1 MTHETAVKQVRKS
14 LTILMLQGRLE
25 LFAFIYQVRVML
37 RPQTTLISLAI
48 LIASNPLPAAA
59 KTSTQVT
66 FSSSTP
72 YTNRLGAQVKV
83 PRPAS
88 HSLLASRQTEAD
100 RLLEQGTQQWRTA
113 QLAESLQ
120 SLQQALAIY
129 QELNDQ
135 PKQVKTLRNL
145 GNVHHLLAA
154 YDQAIAYYQQSL
166 ELARKIG
173 DREGEAGALGNL
185 GVVAAGRGDYRKAR
199 EYYQQALP
207 IYQQIQDRLGEGQ
220 TAGNLAEVVYG
231 EGNYPAAIAYLQKAL
246 AIAHE
251 LKDQQ
256 LEANTIGLLGV
267 VYYSTNDY
275 PKSIQYHQ
283 QHLSLARSLKDRR
296 GEAAAMNNLG
306 NTYHALGDYGKA
318 IEYLEQRLVLARET
332 QDRLGEAQA
341 LKNLANVYH
350 DLGNYNRAI
359 EYAFKSL
366 TIAQEIKN
374 FATEASILTS
384 LGNLYLVVQD
394 YPKAIEYH
402 QRRLAIARAMNDPS
416 GAGTALINLGNV
428 YKTIGQY
435 PQAIEFHQQ
444 ALEIG
449 RKIQDRGQESSALV
463 NLGIEY
469 DDLGQYA
476 KAIDYHQQALAI
488 VRTIKD
494 LPTEGLILNNLG
506 NSLFR
511 SGKLTDAETTLL
523 AGVKIWES
531 LRQNLGSND
540 SNKVSIFEQQARTYR
555 LLQRVLVAQN
565 KTDSALE
572 IAERGRARAFVEL
585 LSKKLT
591 GMRQGAIG
599 EGQRAESEG
608 QKQSSLLASHPTPTL
623 AQIKQI
629 AKAENST
636 LVQYSITYEDVLIK
650 GKVEARE
657 TELYIWAIA
666 PSGTI
671 TFRKVDLKPL
681 WQKQKIA
688 LNDLVAINRE
698 GIGVRSRGLGVV
710 ANTDAG
716 KASSQQ
722 NQLYQLLIQ
731 PIADALP
738 PEPDARVTFI
748 PQGPLF
754 LVPFAALQN
763 PSGKYLIE
771 QHTILTAPSIQVL
784 ALTRQQKVRSE
795 GRGVRSAEKSPHL
808 SLVVGNPTMPKL
820 PAYSDQPAEQLEP
833 LPGAEQEANA
843 IAPLLG
849 TQAITGNRATK
860 SAIVQLMPQQ
870 RIIHLATHG
879 LLDDFKGSGVPGAI
893 ALAPDPVTSGK
904 TERGNG
910 LLTADEILDLKLN
923 AELVVLSACDTGRG
937 RITGDGVIGLSRS
950 FITAGVPSLIVSLWS
965 VPDAPTASLMTA
977 FYQNLKRN
985 PDKAKAL
992 RQAMLATIQQYPNPR
1007 DWAAFTLIGE
1017 AE

>member
-1 MTHETAVKQVRKS
+1 
-14 LTILMLQGRLE
+14 
-25 LFAFIYQVRVML
+25 ML
-37 RPQTTLISLAI
+37 RPSTTLIPLAI
-48 LIASNPLPAAA
+48 LLTSAALSAAA
-59 KTSTQVT
+59 RNSAQIT
-66 FSSSTP
+66 FSSPTSAT
-72 YTNRLGAQVKV
+72 
-83 PRPAS
+83 S
-88 HSLLASRQTEAD
+88 HSAPHILLLASRQTEAD
-100 RLLEQGTQQWRTA
+100 RHLEQGINQWRTA
-113 QLAESLQ
+113 QLSESLQ
-120 SLQQALAIY
+120 SLQQALTIY

-145 GNVHHLLAA
+145 GNVHHLLAN
-154 YDQAIAYYQQSL
+154 YDQAIAYYQQSR
-166 ELARKIG
+166 ELARRIG

-207 IYQQIQDRLGEGQ
+207 IYQQIRDRLGEGQ
-220 TAGNLAEVVYG
+220 TAGNLAEVAYG
-231 EGNYPAAIAYLQKAL
+231 EGNYPQAIAYLQKAL
-246 AIAHE
+246 AIARE
-251 LKDQQ
+251 LKDHQ

-283 QHLSLARSLKDRR
+283 QHLTLARRLKDRR

-306 NTYHALGDYGKA
+306 NTYYALGDYGKA
-318 IEYLEQRLVLARET
+318 IEYLEQRLILARET

-341 LKNLANVYH
+341 LKNLANIYH

-359 EYAFKSL
+359 EYAFKGL

-374 FATEASILTS
+374 PSTEASILTS
-384 LGNLYLVVQD
+384 LGNLYLVAQD

-402 QRRLAIARAMNDPS
+402 QRRLAIARAMNDPN
-416 GAGTALINLGNV
+416 GVGTALINLGNV
-428 YKTIGQY
+428 HKTIGQY

-444 ALEIG
+444 ALEIS

-469 DDLGQYA
+469 DDLEQYA
-476 KAIDYHQQALAI
+476 KAIAYHQQALAI

-511 SGKLTDAETTLL
+511 SGNLADAEATLL
-523 AGVKIWES
+523 AGVKVWES

-540 SNKVSIFEQQARTYR
+540 SNKVSIFDQQARTYR

-565 KTDSALE
+565 KTDTALE

-585 LSKKLT
+585 LSRKLI
-591 GMRQGAIG
+591 GNRQGTISK
-599 EGQRAESEG
+599 GQ
-608 QKQSSLLASHPTPTL
+608 QQNPPLALHPAPTL

-671 TFRKVDLKPL
+671 TFRRVDLKPL
-681 WQKQKIA
+681 WQKQKTA

-698 GIGVRSRGLGVV
+698 GIGVRGRGLGVV
-710 ANTDAG
+710 ARTDAE
-716 KASSQQ
+716 KTSNQQ

-731 PIADALP
+731 PIANALP
-738 PEPDARVTFI
+738 QDPDARVTFI

-763 PSGKYLIE
+763 PSGRYLIE

-784 ALTRQQKVRSE
+784 ELTRQQKVRSE
-795 GRGVRSAEKSPHL
+795 GSGAREAEKSPYPA
-808 SLVVGNPTMPKL
+808 LVVGNPTMPKL
-820 PAYSDQPAEQLEP
+820 PARFNQPAERLEP
-833 LPGAEQEANA
+833 LPGAEQEANE

-849 TQAITGNRATK
+849 TKAITGNRATK
-860 SAIVQLMPQQ
+860 STIVQLMPQQ

-893 ALAPDPVTSGK
+893 ALAPDPPT
-904 TERGNG
+904 RGITASESG
-910 LLTADEILDLKLN
+910 LLTADEILDLKLT

-977 FYQNLKRN
+977 FYQNLRRN

-992 RQAMLATIQQYPNPR
+992 RQAMLSTLQQYPNPR